1 MKLLIIAGEESGDL
15 HVSNLCKALRQLNPE
30 IQLIG
35 LGGQQMQDAGVTL
48 LHNLVERAVI
58 GFWEPIKQLGYFK
71 KLMSELE
78 QYVAFEKPTAII
90 LVDYPGFNLRFAARI
105 KKYQIPILYY
115 ISPQVWAWGKGRVKK
130 ISILIDKMLVI
141 FPFEQNIYTPFGL
154 NTEFIGHPLLDVI
167 KLNLNR
173 EEVCQKYSLNDA
185 APIVTLL
192 PGSRKQEIVTLLPIM
207 LSAGKIIDKKI
218 AKVQY
223 VLLLVREEYRE
234 MAQSMIAKSGLNVM
248 ICTEDKYDIR
258 AASNISMVSSGTATL
273 EGAIVGTPMVVVYKV
288 SLLTAILARFLI
300 QIPNIALV
308 NVVAGSRI
316 VPELVQKELTPENLA
331 QATLAIL
338 TAPDVMTEIKMKLD
352 IVKTRLG
359 SSGAST
365 RAATSILNYLTSR
378 KQK

>member
-15 HVSNLCKALRQLNPE
+15 HASNLCKALQQLNPE

-35 LGGQQMQDAGVTL
+35 LGGQRMQDAGVML
-48 LHNLVERAVI
+48 LHNLVERAVV
-58 GFWEPIKQLGYFK
+58 GFWEPIKQLGYFN
-71 KLMSELE
+71 KLMSETE
-78 QYVAFEKPTAII
+78 QWVALEKPDAII

-105 KKYQIPILYY
+105 KKYQVPILYY

-130 ISILIDKMLVI
+130 ISKLIDKMLVI
-141 FPFEQNIYTPFGL
+141 FPFEQSIYTPYGL
-154 NTEFIGHPLLDVI
+154 TAEFIGHPLLDVI
-167 KLNLNR
+167 NLNLNR
-173 EEVCQKYSLNDA
+173 EAVCQKYGLNDA
-185 APIVTLL
+185 APIITLL

-207 LSAGKIIDKKI
+207 LSAGKIIEKKI
-218 AKVQY
+218 AKVQF

-234 MAQSMIAKSGLNVM
+234 IAQSMIAISGLKAM

-288 SLLTAILARFLI
+288 SLLTAIIARFLI

-316 VPELVQKELTPENLA
+316 VPELVQKELTQEKLA

-338 TAPDVMTEIKMKLD
+338 TDPEKVTEIKSKLA
-352 IVKTRLG
+352 IVKTQLG
-359 SSGAST
+359 APGAT
-365 RAATSILNYLTSR
+365 HRAAESILDYLSNKR
-378 KQK
+378 